1 MLSGAANI
9 KSLRLEKEIS
19 DFEKAERRKLQLQDM
34 TAKER
39 LKREAQLEDTLAA
52 KRAKAQE
59 SQKKAALASLWL
71 DTAAGIGSMWL
82 SVWRDPTIPSSIA
95 KGVIGGTF
103 TAMML
108 ANAGIQ
114 TATINKYA
122 NGGIVDGNQY
132 SGDVRTARVNSGEM
146 ILNKAQQAML
156 FDMANNGTSNRGG
169 SSSISV
175 SIERFSGSDD
185 DISKLEDMLI
195 ELQSNS
201 RLSFLRG

>member
-1 MLSGAANI
+1 
-9 KSLRLEKEIS
+9 
-19 DFEKAERRKLQLQDM
+19 
-34 TAKER
+34 
-39 LKREAQLEDTLAA
+39 
-52 KRAKAQE
+52 
-59 SQKKAALASLWL
+59 
-71 DTAAGIGSMWL
+71 MWL

-122 NGGIVDGNQY
+122 NGGIIDGNQY